1 MGEIENY
8 QSLYHLQDKVLL
20 LVSKLDNEFYLT
32 GGTALHRF
40 YYNHRYSDD
49 LDFFVTNGQNFNED
63 VAEVIEQLKEESY
76 DVVENVKSRDFYRVT
91 VNDFL
96 QLDFVNDR
104 VYRYGKSKIIDGV
117 KVDNKLNIL
126 TNKINTIVN
135 RDEEKDVFDL
145 FCLAYNESFNW
156 NDVFEIANKKAVVE
170 KDIFIY
176 RLKSFPLEWLKRIK
190 IIEDVKITENEVNIL
205 CDDLFNNADNN
216 LKFFC

>member
-76 DVVENVKSRDFYRVT
+76 DVVEN
-91 VNDFL
+91 L
-96 QLDFVNDR
+96 
-104 VYRYGKSKIIDGV
+104 
-117 KVDNKLNIL
+117 
-126 TNKINTIVN
+126 
-135 RDEEKDVFDL
+135 
-145 FCLAYNESFNW
+145 
-156 NDVFEIANKKAVVE
+156 
-170 KDIFIY
+170 
-176 RLKSFPLEWLKRIK
+176 
-190 IIEDVKITENEVNIL
+190 
-205 CDDLFNNADNN
+205 
-216 LKFFC
+216 